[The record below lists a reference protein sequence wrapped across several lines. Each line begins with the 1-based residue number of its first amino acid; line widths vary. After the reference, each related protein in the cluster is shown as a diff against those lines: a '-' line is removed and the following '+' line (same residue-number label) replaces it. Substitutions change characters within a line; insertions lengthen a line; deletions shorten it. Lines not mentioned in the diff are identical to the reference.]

1 MYAASKGD
9 IAVVEGWV
17 TKELADPRDIDL
29 AGDEP
34 SGQGEFTL
42 LLTAALHGQCGV
54 IRFLLSA
61 GADPDFTTFEG
72 GFPLQVA
79 ANFGGGYREACVLLL
94 DAGARI
100 DARDDHDD
108 FTPLMWASAEGN
120 YDVVLLLLSRGA
132 ALDYSSPIP
141 LDGIDEEW
149 DAERLARLHAHHGC
163 AALLAAVRCAGG
175 WKKLVRAPRIRLLV
189 LHSLCQEGRAVAPAG
204 TVLERLFSPPPPPE
218 TARRMR
224 SRSAAR
230 AARNARTALPKEIFW
245 HVLTFWRTSVR
256 IDSAVTTEIPP
267 GYPPQVWTS
276 VPHTI
281 DV

>member
-1 MYAASKGD
+1 MPSSVPAGVMYAASKGETG
-9 IAVVEGWV
+9 VVERWA
-17 TKELADPRDIDL
+17 KELADPRDIDL
-29 AGDEP
+29 AGREP

-54 IRFLLSA
+54 IRFLPA
-61 GADPDFTTFEG
+61 GADPDFDTFDG

-100 DARDDHDD
+100 DAREDHDD

-132 ALDYSSPIP
+132 AFDSSSPIR
-141 LDGIDEEW
+141 LEGIEEEW
-149 DAERLARLHAHHGC
+149 DAERLARLHAHHCC

-175 WKKLVRAPRIRLLV
+175 WKKLVRAPRIQLLV

-224 SRSAAR
+224 SRSTAR

-256 IDSAVTTEIPP
+256 IDSAVPLHV
-267 GYPPQVWTS
+267 QQR
-276 VPHTI
+276 I

>member
-1 MYAASKGD
+1 MHAASKGD
-9 IAVVEGWV
+9 KFIVEGWV
-17 TKELADPRDIDL
+17 KELADPRDIDL
-29 AGDEP
+29 TGDEP

-100 DARDDHDD
+100 DARDDHND

-120 YDVVLLLLSRGA
+120 YEVVLLLLSRGA
-132 ALDYSSPIP
+132 ALDYCSPIP
-141 LDGIDEEW
+141 LDDIDEEW
-149 DAERLARLHAHHGC
+149 DAERLAQLHAHHGC

-224 SRSAAR
+224 SRSTAR
-230 AARNARTALPKEIFW
+230 AARNARTALPKEVFW
-245 HVLTFWRTSVR
+245 HVLTFWRSSVR
-256 IDSAVTTEIPP
+256 IDGAVTTEIPP
-267 GYPPQVWTS
+267 GYPSQVWTS